1 LIQTIGRAARHISG
15 QAILYAD
22 NLTESMKIA
31 IEETERRRNV
41 QIAHNKL
48 HKIVPKPIVSK
59 LDNSILEFLEDTR
72 KLNTQ
77 QQQLEEVN
85 IQAQEI
91 PLDSLPEI
99 IQLLE
104 EQMKRSAKELEFEK
118 AAQYRD
124 KIKQLRERL

>member
-1 LIQTIGRAARHISG
+1 
-15 QAILYAD
+15 
-22 NLTESMKIA
+22 
-31 IEETERRRNV
+31 
-41 QIAHNKL
+41 L